1 MIGTSVCNRTP
12 QVIANDVILC
22 RALVQSPRKAICE
35 NILDGIPHIVADAL
49 KDPLWDTLR
58 LDVRNSIRD
67 IRRAVV
73 GHVGAFAD
81 RKNSREMKGRNVL
94 HTFV

>member
-1 MIGTSVCNRTP
+1 MIGTSVLNRP
-12 QVIANDVILC
+12 SQIIANDVTLC
-22 RALVQSPRKAICE
+22 RVLVQSPRKAICE
-35 NILDGIPHIVADAL
+35 NILDKVPYGTPNVLH
-49 KDPLWDTLR
+49 DPLWDTLR

-81 RKNSREMKGRNVL
+81 KKILVK
-94 HTFV
+94 